1 MSEIVNDP
9 KSGGVLLLAKNIF
22 GRLEP
27 VAEADGR
34 PINLRP
40 EIIRAESADLA
51 ERLARRYL
59 RAASILEFP
68 PFPATKE

>member
-9 KSGGVLLLAKNIF
+9 KSGGVLLLARNIF
-22 GRLEP
+22 GRIEP

>member
-1 MSEIVNDP
+1 MPALVDDAE
-9 KSGGVLLLAKNIF
+9 SGGVVLLARNIF

-27 VAEADGR
+27 VADADGR

-51 ERLARRYL
+51 ERLARRYV